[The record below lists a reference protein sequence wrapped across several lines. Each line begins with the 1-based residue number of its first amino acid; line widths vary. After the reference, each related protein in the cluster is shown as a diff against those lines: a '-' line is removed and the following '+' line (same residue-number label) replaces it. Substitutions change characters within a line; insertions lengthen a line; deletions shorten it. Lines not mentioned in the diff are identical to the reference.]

1 MAIVVALCCALVYGV
16 GDWCGG
22 RAARHQASMMVALLG
37 QTVSLLLVGLVVA
50 GMQRAVPSLHDWVWA
65 GAGGVL
71 GAIGLVSLYHGLAH
85 GDITVVAPVSAVM
98 GASLPVA
105 VGLLQGERPSALQLL
120 GVVLGVGAIALVS
133 GAVGGHQ
140 HNTSPRIIGL
150 ALLSGTCFGLLYVAF
165 QHTANDSGMWPL
177 FIARLTSVPLLIV
190 MVRGRSIVVR
200 PHRASVLVAV
210 AAGALDMT
218 ANALYLIA
226 VRQGMLSV
234 VAVIASLYPASTVV
248 LAFAIDRERVSRWQ
262 AVGLAVG
269 VGALVLV
276 SVA

>member
-1 MAIVVALCCALVYGV
+1 M
-16 GDWCGG
+16 GD
-22 RAARHQASMMVALLG
+22 
-37 QTVSLLLVGLVVA
+37 
-50 GMQRAVPSLHDWVWA
+50 
-65 GAGGVL
+65 
-71 GAIGLVSLYHGLAH
+71 
-85 GDITVVAPVSAVM
+85 
-98 GASLPVA
+98 SLPVA

-190 MVRGRSIVVR
+190 LVRGRSIVLR

-262 AVGLAVG
+262 AAGLAVG